1 MERRR
6 LRKLR
11 ELADVTI
18 DTSDYNVHKVKALV
32 TERFRKHPR
41 SSAPSINLLS
51 FGYKHG
57 VPMEADLVFDVRF
70 LPNPYFVP
78 RIKALS
84 GRDRKVKAYLR
95 SFPEVNEFVKR
106 VVDFLEYLLP
116 KYMQEGKSYITISVG
131 CTGGRHRSVF
141 LVDELARFLKKGKR
155 VIQVRHRDENA

>member
-1 MERRR
+1 
-6 LRKLR
+6 
-11 ELADVTI
+11 
-18 DTSDYNVHKVKALV
+18 
-32 TERFRKHPR
+32 
-41 SSAPSINLLS
+41 
-51 FGYKHG
+51 
-57 VPMEADLVFDVRF
+57 
-70 LPNPYFVP
+70 VP